1 MGCLN
6 AIRAGGR
13 NLVGRLAPLGA
24 HIDVCPKTRRRV
36 VEEGCGV
43 KKARHCEDGVLD
55 TGDEAIQQPG
65 LDCFPALAMTK

>member
-1 MGCLN
+1 
-6 AIRAGGR
+6 
-13 NLVGRLAPLGA
+13 LGA